1 MGVLFDDGSVEL
13 PPRVLAGV
21 PRRMV
26 TILVYLNDLP
36 IEAGGGTQF
45 PYLSKTGFG
54 MKDDDEQE
62 GDNDEGG
69 GVVIHPKRGRAVVW
83 ANIDQTGWPDPRTVH
98 EGMPLIRGAK
108 MPSATAK
115 AAKKKKEA
123 KKEKAPKKEKKPK
136 PKKAKKP
143 RKSKK
148 KAPPPPRPPTDQ
160 ILRYIVVPR
169 SDPTN
174 PLSSFGMKVAAIG
187 PDGRTVLTTDWDHPH
202 MAQRLGLQLGRLKKD
217 DVILSVNGHKV
228 FDPVTDKVLLP
239 FRVVVALI
247 RATKPGR
254 AMKLDVLRCAPKVKV
269 EEQVKTDENGIVV
282 EGCAEPDAAVS
293 NEDTDTAIDDVKM
306 KAEDCNYDGEAKVD
320 EVIEKVKSGDTGV
333 EETREEDAQVKEEP
347 EPEPELEPDTPKAK
361 PLPLLKY
368 AMNIWACEE

>member
-1 MGVLFDDGSVEL
+1 M
-13 PPRVLAGV
+13 
-21 PRRMV
+21 
-26 TILVYLNDLP
+26 TILVYLNDVP
-36 IEAGGGTQF
+36 IEAGRGTQF

-54 MKDDDEQE
+54 MKDDDEE
-62 GDNDEGG
+62 GDDDGG
-69 GVVIHPKRGRAVVW
+69 GGIVIHPKRGRAVVW

-98 EGMPLIRGAK
+98 EGMPLFRGAK

-115 AAKKKKEA
+115 VAAKKKEA
-123 KKEKAPKKEKKPK
+123 QKEKAPKKEKKSK
-136 PKKAKKP
+136 PKKVKKP

-187 PDGRTVLTTDWDHPH
+187 PDGRTVLTTDWEHPH

-228 FDPVTDKVLLP
+228 FDPVTEKVLLP

-254 AMKLDVLRCAPKVKV
+254 AMKLDVLRYAPKAKV
-269 EEQVKTDENGIVV
+269 DEQVKTDEDGTVV
-282 EGCAEPDAAVS
+282 DGCAQPDSAVS
-293 NEDTDTAIDDVKM
+293 NEDKDKADDDLKM
-306 KAEDCNYDGEAKVD
+306 KADDCNDDDEAKGD
-320 EVIEKVKSGDTGV
+320 EEIEKVKSGDI
-333 EETREEDAQVKEEP
+333 EEDAQVKEEP
-347 EPEPELEPDTPKAK
+347 GPEPDIPIAK
-361 PLPLLKY
+361 PLHLLKY

>member
-1 MGVLFDDGSVEL
+1 MLQMGVLFDDGSVEL
-13 PPRVLAGV
+13 PPRVLAGI
-21 PRRMV
+21 PRRVV

-54 MKDDDEQE
+54 MKGDDEE
-62 GDNDEGG
+62 DNDDGG
-69 GVVIHPKRGRAVVW
+69 IVIHPKRGRAVVW

-98 EGMPLIRGAK
+98 EGMPLIRGAN
-108 MPSATAK
+108 MPSATTK
-115 AAKKKKEA
+115 TVKKEPKKKKE
-123 KKEKAPKKEKKPK
+123 PK

-174 PLSSFGMKVAAIG
+174 PLSSFGMKVASVG
-187 PDGRTVLTTDWDHPH
+187 PDGRTVLTTDWEHPH

-228 FDPVTDKVLLP
+228 FDFATERVLLP

-254 AMKLDVLRCAPKVKV
+254 AMKLDVLRYAPKIKV
-269 EEQVKTDENGIVV
+269 EEDKGQEDG
-282 EGCAEPDAAVS
+282 AAVDGDQSNASVS
-293 NEDTDTAIDDVKM
+293 NEDTQTSAGEGKVE
-306 KAEDCNYDGEAKVD
+306 AEDCNDNEANGD
-320 EVIEKVKSGDTGV
+320 EEIEKVQSVDI
-333 EETREEDAQVKEEP
+333 EEACEENTQVKDGPKDELEDEPEAEP
-347 EPEPELEPDTPKAK
+347 EPDVTKAK

>member
-21 PRRMV
+21 PRRVV

-36 IEAGGGTQF
+36 VEAGGGTQF

-54 MKDDDEQE
+54 MKDDD
-62 GDNDEGG
+62 DEEDDVDGG

-98 EGMPLIRGAK
+98 EGLPLIRGAK
-108 MPSATAK
+108 MPSAPAK
-115 AAKKKKEA
+115 AGKKKEI

-143 RKSKK
+143 RKSRKK
-148 KAPPPPRPPTDQ
+148 PPPPPRPPTDQ

-174 PLSSFGMKVAAIG
+174 PLSSFGMKVASIG
-187 PDGRTVLTTDWDHPH
+187 PDGRTVLTTDWEHPH

-228 FDPVTDKVLLP
+228 FDPVTEKVLLP
-239 FRVVVALI
+239 FRVVVPLI

-254 AMKLDVLRCAPKVKV
+254 AMKLDVLRYAPKVKI
-269 EEQVKTDENGIVV
+269 EEVKTEEDGSVV
-282 EGCAEPDAAVS
+282 DGREQPDAAVS
-293 NEDTDTAIDDVKM
+293 NEITETAAGDVKIE
-306 KAEDCNYDGEAKVD
+306 AEVCSYDGAKGD
-320 EVIEKVKSGDTGV
+320 EEIEKVKSGSV
-333 EETREEDAQVKEEP
+333 EEACKEDAQVKEEP
-347 EPEPELEPDTPKAK
+347 ETELELDMPKAK

>member
-21 PRRMV
+21 PRRVV

-54 MKDDDEQE
+54 MKDDDDE
-62 GDNDEGG
+62 GDDDEGG
-69 GVVIHPKRGRAVVW
+69 GIVIHPKRGRAVVW

-148 KAPPPPRPPTDQ
+148 KKTPPPRPRTDQ

-174 PLSSFGMKVAAIG
+174 PLSSFGMKVAAIA
-187 PDGRTVLTTDWDHPH
+187 PDGRTVLTTDWEHPH

-217 DVILSVNGHKV
+217 DMILSVNGHKV
-228 FDPVTDKVLLP
+228 FDPVTEKVLLP

-254 AMKLDVLRCAPKVKV
+254 AMKLDVLRYAPKAKVV
-269 EEQVKTDENGIVV
+269 EEVQTDENGIVV
-282 EGCAEPDAAVS
+282 NDCAQPDAAVS
-293 NEDTDTAIDDVKM
+293 NEDTDTAADDVKM
-306 KAEDCNYDGEAKVD
+306 KAEDCNDNDKAKSD
-320 EVIEKVKSGDTGV
+320 EIIEKVKFGDI
-333 EETREEDAQVKEEP
+333 EEECEGGAQVKEETES
-347 EPEPELEPDTPKAK
+347 EPEPDIPKAN

>member
-21 PRRMV
+21 PRRVV

-36 IEAGGGTQF
+36 VEAGGGTQF

-54 MKDDDEQE
+54 MKDDDGEE
-62 GDNDEGG
+62 GDDDDDGG
-69 GVVIHPKRGRAVVW
+69 IVIHPKRGRAVVW

-108 MPSATAK
+108 MPSA
-115 AAKKKKEA
+115 AAKTVKKEA
-123 KKEKAPKKEKKPK
+123 KKKEKKKKKEPK
-136 PKKAKKP
+136 PKKPKKP

-148 KAPPPPRPPTDQ
+148 KLPPPPRPRTDQ

-174 PLSSFGMKVAAIG
+174 PVSSFGMKVGSVG
-187 PDGRTVLTTDWDHPH
+187 PEAQTVLTTDWEHPH

-217 DVILSVNGHKV
+217 DVVLSVNGLKV
-228 FDPVTDKVLLP
+228 FDPVTEKVLLP
-239 FRVVVALI
+239 FRVVVALM

-254 AMKLDVLRCAPKVKV
+254 AMKLDILRHAPKVTV
-269 EEQVKTDENGIVV
+269 EEVKAV
-282 EGCAEPDAAVS
+282 EDGAMVDGCEQPDAALS
-293 NEDTDTAIDDVKM
+293 NEQTETSVGDDVKM
-306 KAEDCNYDGEAKVD
+306 EAEDNKDIKAKGGE
-320 EVIEKVKSGDTGV
+320 EMEEVKSGDI
-333 EETREEDAQVKEEP
+333 EKAREEDAQVKEES
-347 EPEPELEPDTPKAK
+347 EPELDLPKAK

>member
-21 PRRMV
+21 PRRVV

-54 MKDDDEQE
+54 MKDDDEE
-62 GDNDEGG
+62 GDDDGG
-69 GVVIHPKRGRAVVW
+69 GGIVIHPKRGRAVVW

-98 EGMPLIRGAK
+98 EGMPLFRGAK

-115 AAKKKKEA
+115 AAAKKKEP

-136 PKKAKKP
+136 PKKVKKP

-187 PDGRTVLTTDWDHPH
+187 PDGRTVLTTDWEHPH

-228 FDPVTDKVLLP
+228 FDPVTEKVLLP

-254 AMKLDVLRCAPKVKV
+254 AMKLDVLRYAPKVKV
-269 EEQVKTDENGIVV
+269 EEQVKAE
-282 EGCAEPDAAVS
+282 EGGTVADGEHPDAAVS
-293 NEDTDTAIDDVKM
+293 SEDTAKAVDNVKM
-306 KAEDCNYDGEAKVD
+306 KAEDCNDDDEAKGY
-320 EVIEKVKSGDTGV
+320 EEIEKVKSGDTGV
-333 EETREEDAQVKEEP
+333 EEAREKEAQVKEEP
-347 EPEPELEPDTPKAK
+347 EPEPELPKAK